1 MAINTSQQK
10 YKVKLSHH
18 VPKFDYFAVVKSKAY
33 MRQLS
38 EYINND
44 FKPFSSIETV
54 AEIQDFFADC
64 TFSHF
69 PVLNDG
75 IYVGCISSV
84 DAETFENQKKL
95 ADYRYALEGF
105 FVRDSMIWLD
115 VLEVFA
121 RNNANLVPILDER
134 NNYIGY
140 YEIADV
146 IKFLN
151 ETPFLKETGG
161 IIVVEKP
168 IVDYSMS
175 QITQIVESNNG
186 KLLGVFVSEATNDKV
201 QVTIKMTLG
210 AVNEI
215 IQSFRRYNYDI
226 VSEHYEDDYLN
237 NLKERSEY
245 LDKYLNI

>member
-1 MAINTSQQK
+1 M
-10 YKVKLSHH
+10 
-18 VPKFDYFAVVKSKAY
+18 
-33 MRQLS
+33 
-38 EYINND
+38 
-44 FKPFSSIETV
+44 
-54 AEIQDFFADC
+54 
-64 TFSHF
+64 
-69 PVLNDG
+69 
-75 IYVGCISSV
+75 
-84 DAETFENQKKL
+84 
-95 ADYRYALEGF
+95 
-105 FVRDSMIWLD
+105 
-115 VLEVFA
+115 
-121 RNNANLVPILDER
+121 
-134 NNYIGY
+134 
-140 YEIADV
+140 
-146 IKFLN
+146 
-151 ETPFLKETGG
+151 
-161 IIVVEKP
+161 VEKP